1 MMGKIMVIG
10 KAEQEYDAD
19 ICNINIE
26 IGSVRKKASEASQV
40 SSEHCEALL
49 SKLQELGIEPNS
61 VEIQYDHIV
70 EKSDYRSNETSYESK
85 KSLWLHLPADMKMIN
100 AVRSII
106 ECGFED
112 VSFATIYSV
121 SNEIDLNRELLKKA
135 ISDSRS
141 RAELL
146 ASSMDLQ
153 ITGVDSANLSGDR
166 NVYDLAKDDDDEEEE
181 AYQCNYLRAPSSR
194 YPLSDK
200 LKPDKVEL
208 RAEVRIVWLIG

>member
-1 MMGKIMVIG
+1 MIIRRNIKIRN
-10 KAEQEYDAD
+10 DLPSLT
-19 ICNINIE
+19 CNINIE

-49 SKLQELGIEPNS
+49 SKLQELGVEPNS
-61 VEIQYDHIV
+61 IEIQYDHIV
-70 EKSDYRSNETSYESK
+70 ERSDYRSNETSYESK

-112 VSFATIYSV
+112 VSFTTIYSV
-121 SNEIDLNRELLKKA
+121 SNEIELNRELLKKA

-200 LKPDKVEL
+200 LKPDKVKL
-208 RAEVRIVWLIG
+208 KAEVRIVWLIG